1 MGVRRGADP
10 AQSASEL
17 RDWANRAYRQHQYAD
32 AVALYSQALLLQ
44 PEDYTLLSNRAAA
57 YLGQGY
63 PDLALADAQQCVQ
76 LAPSWP
82 KASFRLASCLAALGE
97 WSAAAQVAVHALGLA
112 PDSQELAA
120 LAQEAQ
126 GRVLGVELGSRF
138 QRKTLADDVAT
149 SLTNHRKAAELRALE
164 EQLSQSLAAPGAW
177 RPADWAWKPLWP
189 GGCEP
194 SLITAGPPATPPHA
208 TPAAP
213 PAFPPE
219 GLTPGTPA
227 AARGSEGPAA
237 AAEPGAG
244 AGAGVGVGAEQGVQA
259 VLRAYAQAL
268 SSLGRPAAL
277 LAALRDAPRC
287 RAYAEALHAAVQ
299 LKGRAGGG
307 VHVLAGPPQ
316 TRGEEGQGQQGQG
329 QQGQGLEQQPACLT
343 GGRILGP
350 GLISMLRTAV
360 ASGLAGPT
368 TVTLPSRL
376 DVMCELSE
384 EGWVGMAAG
393 GSVDLSALNPARWY
407 PGPAPVELLHG
418 TRHRPL
424 SAPHL
429 VASIDLQAVLGQAV
443 RERAAHH
450 TTTRGRGAY
459 CPQGV
464 RPQVAELQVTAD
476 GSGVFNALHLWAVLR
491 FGPIGGHWVLD
502 TGCHRATAPAARVE
516 GGAAG
521 ACGGMTGAGPPSPGA
536 ALLLAS
542 SCPAHAPLPSSF
554 KQTSLYMDARRLQPG
569 QLVRLAVQV
578 GPQAIR
584 VRPLP
589 AQPSLPRSLLLPGW
603 HFDMVA
609 DEPRNTAYHQ
619 AIRWAVA
626 EQMKRKPSGSP
637 GVAVLDVG
645 AGSGILS
652 VLAARAGASQVWAV
666 ESNAGTADLC
676 AKVLAYNGV
685 AANVTVLHK
694 DARYLTVAGR
704 KSGSNLPPDMDRPA
718 DVLVFE
724 VFDSGLIGEGA
735 LHILAA
741 AHLCG
746 LLTPGAS
753 IVPAGAQVFCQPIEL
768 NPLPCSH
775 CLLPGAASSGL
786 AAGCLAGFQW
796 QPEYQGLDL
805 RPLSPQP
812 PPPSPHL
819 TQPSI
824 PTHSSSSSSSPGGG
838 GGSNGAQK
846 CTCGFYH
853 SPAGQWRPL
862 ANALPVMDFDFYNV
876 LDHLQPQQR
885 TLTFTASTA
894 GCLNAIAFWFDLHL
908 LPPGPGKSPSTSSA
922 QPAGGGRGA
931 GGVSGP
937 AAPLVLHT
945 GPLQRPEASRTW
957 QVAVQHLGQA
967 QRWVD
972 AGQQLQAG
980 VTRCVA
986 QDPLSYRALALAA
999 LAAAAGAGAGGV
1011 AGGEQRGIGEEGVN
1025 FIMRACG
1032 A

>member
-1 MGVRRGADP
+1 MCIISP
-10 AQSASEL
+10 AATHKE
-17 RDWANRAYRQHQYAD
+17 H
-32 AVALYSQALLLQ
+32 QALLLQ
-44 PEDYTLLSNRAAA
+44 PEDHTLLSNRAAA

-149 SLTNHRKAAELRALE
+149 SLTNHRKPVALWVACGLQAAELRALE

-189 GGCEP
+189 GGC
-194 SLITAGPPATPPHA
+194 
-208 TPAAP
+208 
-213 PAFPPE
+213 
-219 GLTPGTPA
+219 LTPGTPA
-227 AARGSEGPAA
+227 AARGREGAAA
-237 AAEPGAG
+237 AAEPRAG
-244 AGAGVGVGAEQGVQA
+244 ARAGVGVGAEQGVQA

-307 VHVLAGPPQ
+307 VHVLAVGTAPMLLALSAAASLAQLPHYRQPHSRRPAHLFPPPQGPQ

-329 QQGQGLEQQPACLT
+329 LEQQP
-343 GGRILGP
+343 
-350 GLISMLRTAV
+350 
-360 ASGLAGPT
+360 GLAGPT
-368 TVTLPSRL
+368 TLTLPSRL

-443 RERAAHH
+443 REQAALQ
-450 TTTRGRGAY
+450 TTTRGRGAC

-516 GGAAG
+516 
-521 ACGGMTGAGPPSPGA
+521 
-536 ALLLAS
+536 
-542 SCPAHAPLPSSF
+542 AHAAAYLC
-554 KQTSLYMDARRLQPG
+554 L
-569 QLVRLAVQV
+569 
-578 GPQAIR
+578 
-584 VRPLP
+584 
-589 AQPSLPRSLLLPGW
+589 SLLLPGW

-626 EQMKRKPSGSP
+626 EQTKRKPSGSP

-652 VLAARAGASQVWAV
+652 VLAASNAKSDPSAMSMSRRAGASQVWAV

-741 AHLCG
+741 AQLCG
-746 LLTPGAS
+746 LLAPGAS
-753 IVPAGAQVFCQPIEL
+753 IVPAGAKVFCQPIEL

-775 CLLPGAASSGL
+775 CSLPGSPSGGL

-838 GGSNGAQK
+838 GGSNGAHK

-853 SPAGQWRPL
+853 SPGGQWRPL
-862 ANALPVMDFDFYNV
+862 AEALPVMDFDFYNV

-908 LPPGPGKSPSTSSA
+908 LPPGPGKSPPTSSA

-972 AGQQLQAG
+972 AGQQLQPASSTPHHTQQPTAAPHPTEARAPPLPSPPPPSG
-980 VTRCVA
+980 ALPA
-986 QDPLSYRALALAA
+986 QP
-999 LAAAAGAGAGGV
+999 AAAAPPRALQPPAQAARATHSTAQAQPSGQTTALLRAQGRGGWQEARSV
-1011 AGGEQRGIGEEGVN
+1011 G
-1025 FIMRACG
+1025 
-1032 A
+1032 